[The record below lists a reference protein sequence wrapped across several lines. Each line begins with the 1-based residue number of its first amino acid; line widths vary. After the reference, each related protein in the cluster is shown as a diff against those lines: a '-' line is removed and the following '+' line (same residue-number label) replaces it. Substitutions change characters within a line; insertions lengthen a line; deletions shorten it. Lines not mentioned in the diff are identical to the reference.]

1 MDADDS
7 GRRTRALS
15 DFAAALAREL
25 ADPMA
30 IVQGRLE
37 LLVELGVSDP
47 AVVRRHL
54 DVALEHSRHVT
65 AILHNLRLVG
75 RTPSVARDS
84 ARVSRVLDGALQLV
98 GSRRDRVFV
107 DLGGD
112 PKVGADEALLARVI
126 AFLVRHALDASGRS
140 PIHVRVRQGQ
150 AAVAMRIGP
159 PGRVR
164 AEPVADGR
172 GWMLDGAMLA
182 GLGGRLTVRPV
193 GVGIQFEVD
202 LPPAARD
209 TRKRSRREEL

>member
-1 MDADDS
+1 VDADDP

-37 LLVELGVSDP
+37 LLAELGDPDP

-54 DVALEHSRHVT
+54 DVALQHARHVT
-65 AILHNLRLVG
+65 AILHNLRLI
-75 RTPSVARDS
+75 AREAVPATES
-84 ARVSRVLDGALQLV
+84 ARASRVLDGALQLV
-98 GSRRDRVFV
+98 GERRDRVFV

-112 PKVGADEALLARVI
+112 PKVGANEALLARVV
-126 AFLVRHALDASGRS
+126 AFLLRRALDASGRS
-140 PIHVRVRQGQ
+140 PIHVRVRQGTS
-150 AAVAMRIGP
+150 AVAMRIGP

-164 AEPVADGR
+164 PEPVADGR
-172 GWMLDGAMLA
+172 AWMLDGAMLA

-193 GVGIQFEVD
+193 GVGVQFDVE
-202 LPPAARD
+202 LPLVARD
-209 TRKRSRREEL
+209 ERKRKRREEL

>member
-1 MDADDS
+1 VDADDT

-37 LLVELGVSDP
+37 LLLELGVADP
-47 AVVRRHL
+47 AVVQHHL
-54 DVALEHSRHVT
+54 DVAVEHARHVT

-75 RTPSVARDS
+75 RVPGAGTDS

-98 GSRRDRVFV
+98 GPRRERVLV

-112 PKVGADEALLARVI
+112 PKVGAEEALLARVV

-140 PIHVRVRQGQ
+140 PVHVRVRQGQ
-150 AAVAMRIGP
+150 GAVAVRIGP

-164 AEPVADGR
+164 AEPIADGR
-172 GWMLDGAMLA
+172 DWLLDSAILA

-193 GVGIQFEVD
+193 GVGIQFEVE
-202 LPPAARD
+202 LPVARD
-209 TRKRSRREEL
+209 TRRRPRREEL